1 MKKNILT
8 VILTLVFCLT
18 LLCGCG
24 SKTTVTDLTGTWKS
38 ENNNG
43 SWMEAVI
50 SGDTIEVNWVS
61 DNGDTKSLYWAGSYT
76 APAKA
81 ASEYSW
87 DSEND
92 HTKTDDA
99 LLASGDDTKT
109 FTYKNGQ
116 ISYSV
121 SALGTTTTM
130 HLSKEK

>member
-24 SKTTVTDLTGTWKS
+24 SKTSVTDLTGTWKS

-81 ASEYSW
+81 TLEYSW

-109 FTYKNGQ
+109 FTYKDGQ